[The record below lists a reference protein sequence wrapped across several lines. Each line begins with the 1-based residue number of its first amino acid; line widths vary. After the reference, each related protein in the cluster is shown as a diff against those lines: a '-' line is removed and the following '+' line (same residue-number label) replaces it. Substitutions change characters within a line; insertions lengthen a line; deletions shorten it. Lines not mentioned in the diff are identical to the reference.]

1 MLRSFEVQ
9 VVSTVLSC
17 MAWIALRLPSYGS
30 QAGNSGLKGL
40 KASNVEYIVPCSRGN
55 VDIWGLQGLYRDNG
69 KEHGIH

>member
-9 VVSTVLSC
+9 VVSTALSC
-17 MAWIALRLPSYGS
+17 MAWITLRLPSHGS
-30 QAGNSGLKGL
+30 QAGYSGL

-69 KEHGIH
+69 KENGIY